1 MVSGSFT
8 AENISTIPPAR
19 LWKAS
24 IRHAHNVIPK
34 AMPELIASCEI
45 LEGDGGAGSI
55 RQLTFTEA
63 FKDFS
68 YVKDRVDVIDDE
80 KHVFKYT
87 VIEGGLIGL
96 KRLKSY
102 SFEIHVEP
110 TSDGGSLSKM
120 TVEYESFDDSLLSD
134 EEIEKIKGGVIGMV
148 KSVEGYLKEN
158 PEAYA

>member
-1 MVSGSFT
+1 M
-8 AENISTIPPAR
+8 
-19 LWKAS
+19 
-24 IRHAHNVIPK
+24 
-34 AMPELIASCEI
+34 
-45 LEGDGGAGSI
+45 
-55 RQLTFTEA
+55 
-63 FKDFS
+63 
-68 YVKDRVDVIDDE
+68 KDRIDVIDDE

-120 TVEYESFDDSLLSD
+120 IVEYESDDGLLTD
-134 EEIEKIKGGVIGMV
+134 EEAGKIKGGIIGMV
-148 KSVEGYLKEN
+148 KSVEGYLNEN

>member
-1 MVSGSFT
+1 M
-8 AENISTIPPAR
+8 STI
-19 LWKAS
+19 LVF
-24 IRHAHNVIPK
+24 IY
-34 AMPELIASCEI
+34 
-45 LEGDGGAGSI
+45 
-55 RQLTFTEA
+55 QFTA

-110 TSDGGSLSKM
+110 TSHGGSLSKT
-120 TVEYESFDDSLLSD
+120 TVEYVSFDDSLLSD
-134 EEIEKIKGGVIGMV
+134 EEIGKIKGGVIGMV
-148 KSVEGYLKEN
+148 KSVEGYLQDN